1 MELIKINRLTKKFG
15 KVEVLKGIFLTY
27 QSGNIYGLVG
37 ENGAGKTTLFN
48 CIMGIYKHEGIIEK
62 TSCLQIGYQPA
73 DSFFYSLIT
82 GLEYIE
88 FCMRAK
94 GKQINEE
101 KVEQLNTIFQLPLNR
116 YASEYSTGMKKKL
129 SFMALLLQENDVY
142 ILDEPFNGVD
152 LRGCIQLKK
161 LIRSLKE
168 AGKTIIISSH
178 QIAALHEIC
187 DYIHYLNRHTI
198 AKQYTDESIEEIEND
213 ILTESFFGF
222 H

>member
-1 MELIKINRLTKKFG
+1 
-15 KVEVLKGIFLTY
+15 
-27 QSGNIYGLVG
+27 
-37 ENGAGKTTLFN
+37 
-48 CIMGIYKHEGIIEK
+48 
-62 TSCLQIGYQPA
+62 
-73 DSFFYSLIT
+73 
-82 GLEYIE
+82 
-88 FCMRAK
+88 
-94 GKQINEE
+94 
-101 KVEQLNTIFQLPLNR
+101 
-116 YASEYSTGMKKKL
+116 MKKKL

-187 DYIHYLNRHTI
+187 DCIHYLNRHTI

-213 ILTESFFGF
+213 ILTESFSGF